1 MLFFKP
7 ALNGFININAGSI
20 PERLQLLT
28 LKLKIMD
35 FINLRLTEEDKIALK
50 KKHYSKNYKGYLKQ
64 YKRQSN
70 KGTVSEIEIKPIILT
85 YDSDEGAYIPLVRRV
100 RNTWVRDTNLD
111 WLCSQNDN
119 QTKEFFYYN
128 PKITLNSEGKAI
140 LGKRGK
146 KILEK
151 RKTN

>member
-1 MLFFKP
+1 
-7 ALNGFININAGSI
+7 
-20 PERLQLLT
+20 
-28 LKLKIMD
+28 MD
-35 FINLRLTEEDKIALK
+35 FINLRLTTEDKIALK

-64 YKRQSN
+64 YKRQLN
-70 KGTVSEIEIKPIILT
+70 KGAVSEIEIKPTILT
-85 YDSDEGAYIPLVRRV
+85 YDSDDDAYIPLIRRV
-100 RNTWVRDTNLD
+100 RNTWIRNTNLD

-119 QTKEFFYYN
+119 QTKEFFHYN

-140 LGKRGK
+140 LGTRGK